1 MSPKTLNNEQGFLLP
16 LALFILVVMGIL
28 AVTISRT
35 ATQTSNSAVQELMN
49 VQAFYAAESGAQRG
63 MQSLFLN
70 NTTRQA
76 TDAACVTLD
85 TTPLSPNYSGVNGL
99 KACSVQVTCSCRYQ
113 NGNPCT
119 PAVAANYS
127 STTALALSKSFYT
140 INSQGTCGT
149 GLFRA
154 VRTLEVGAFLEQQ

>member
-1 MSPKTLNNEQGFLLP
+1 MFPKILNNERGFLLP

-76 TDAACVTLD
+76 TDAACVTLG

-99 KACSVQVTCSCRYQ
+99 KACSVQVNCSCRYQ

-140 INSQGTCGT
+140 INSQGACGT